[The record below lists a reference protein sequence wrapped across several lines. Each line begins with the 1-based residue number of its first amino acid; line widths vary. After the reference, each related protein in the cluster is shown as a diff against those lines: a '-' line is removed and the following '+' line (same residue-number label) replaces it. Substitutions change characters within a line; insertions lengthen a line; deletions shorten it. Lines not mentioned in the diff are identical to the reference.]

1 MEEVFD
7 QLVRGTPMQQLT
19 VKAADT
25 PEYTILCAQV
35 PDPAKRVTVL
45 QNRLQTST
53 ESSAA
58 QNATLL
64 LKTCVSSQLSPD
76 EVEAMVENLV
86 GIARQ
91 HSNWPE
97 FARWVCALIHYY
109 CTDDFTVSLFSEFEV
124 PKVAVETLRNNP
136 HNRRS
141 VLAAAT
147 LLSHFNLYDIGD
159 GITQLTNV
167 LQGHGAD
174 ATIVRVA
181 TRALAEFTSYYRELP
196 DRFLPASQEFVD
208 AKGVAALEGVLH
220 EHIGDE
226 EITTYVARIMA
237 NVTSSGAAGMVDA
250 DSPVMMYL
258 ADALARYQQSEMLCG
273 HVLRIFSNLPRSQ
286 FIDWD
291 CVSSLFSNTKSELVV
306 LECIH
311 FLCGVA
317 INVKEMKTKIYTTG
331 CVPRV
336 LEMMRVYQNNAAI
349 QEEVCSLLSYL
360 SFDSETI
367 TASITESG
375 GLVLVLNAMRKF
387 PGNEDL
393 LMSACAALSG
403 LTFNN
408 QAGQQVIVD
417 NGGVAL
423 ILDSMRRGKKA
434 RLQENGCLAIGTMCW
449 NSDLKADVVRLGGVQ
464 VIMKALEEHYMSSGL
479 VKNACRAL
487 AQVAFNCERYRDEMS
502 AKGVIPLIIRGMEQ
516 HPNYD
521 RAQMHGCVA
530 LSYLSWTNED
540 NAAQITANHGYKVV
554 VDAMRNHPN
563 NHEVQE
569 HACRALAN
577 ISNVSLADSVAAL
590 DQIVAAMRRHENI
603 SEVQEEACRAIVTLS
618 LVSPSNKDR
627 LYELLGADAVI
638 AAMKRFPHIQLVQQ
652 EACNA
657 LAHLA
662 YEHSD
667 LNRAV
672 TRLGGVALLLTA
684 MRTHKSSPKVQLN
697 ACGGLSALAFDN
709 TVAQQQIFELGGVQ
723 CVIHAMDNFER
734 LRMLELGCSVL
745 GTLAWNTEIKER
757 VAVDAIPEILKAMRA
772 HSNNALLQKSTC
784 RAISQFA
791 FNSENNRQLL
801 ADAGAIPLI
810 VNAMRTHLATEKL
823 IVHALKA
830 LTYLCWENTQVAE
843 TIISERVEEVLQRIV
858 EHYEQTHRVYNEA
871 VHLSKILFRKT
882 TGSPS
887 PGVRIVSPPI
897 ASPMPIQHTPGPR
910 RENPAPPSPP
920 PRDDPEDHFYSAP
933 TDGPQEASQRDRG
946 RHHREAPAHDERG
959 GEARG
964 GGSRG
969 VRGRGTARRRGRA
982 AARGGDGGA
991 VEAAGPGGG
1000 GGPGNGSTGG
1010 GGGGGGS
1017 RAGGGERNV
1026 DGAGERGRRRGGHGG
1041 GEAVAGRGR
1050 GRAPGPPQ
1058 HEDPMQEILDARFG
1072 RRPNYRGGG
1081 GGGRGGARDAADV
1094 WDDPDP
1100 DSFHGN
1106 RQLGQMNWQQA
1117 ELAASLTADSGMH
1130 DTLEPPRRGG
1140 MGDANAQRGGR
1151 GGQRRYPGPRGR
1163 GRGGRG
1169 APVGQ

>member
-1 MEEVFD
+1 MEDIFD
-7 QLVRGTPMQQLT
+7 QMVRGSPMQPINLKG
-19 VKAADT
+19 VDT
-25 PEYTILCAQV
+25 PEYTIICAQA
-35 PDPAKRVTVL
+35 PDAARRVAIL

-53 ESSAA
+53 ESSAG
-58 QNATLL
+58 QNVTLL
-64 LKTCVSSQLSPD
+64 LRTCVSSQLSPD
-76 EVEAMVENLV
+76 EVEEMVESV
-86 GIARQ
+86 ARIARQ
-91 HSNWPE
+91 HANWPE
-97 FARWVCALIHYY
+97 FSRWVCALIHYY

-124 PKVAVETLRNNP
+124 PKVAVDALRNNP
-136 HNRRS
+136 HDRRG
-141 VLAAAT
+141 VLAAAI
-147 LLSHFNLYDIGD
+147 LLSHFNLYEIGD
-159 GITQLTNV
+159 GITQLTNT
-167 LQGHGAD
+167 LQNHCSD
-174 ATIVRVA
+174 ATIVRIV
-181 TRALAEFTSYYRELP
+181 TRTLAEFTSYYKELP
-196 DRFLPASQEFVD
+196 DRFPRVSQEFID
-208 AKGVAALEGVLH
+208 AKGITVLEAVLH
-220 EHIGDE
+220 EHISDE
-226 EITTYVARIMA
+226 EITTYTARITA
-237 NVTSSGAAGMVDA
+237 NVTSSGAASMVDA

-273 HVLRIFSNLPRSQ
+273 HVLRVFSNLPRSQ
-286 FIDWD
+286 YIDWN
-291 CVSSLFSNTKSELVV
+291 CVSSLFNNTKSELVV
-306 LECIH
+306 FECIH
-311 FLCGVA
+311 FLCGVS
-317 INVKEMKTKIYTTG
+317 INVKEMKGKIYTTG
-331 CVPRV
+331 CVPRL
-336 LEMMRVYQNNAAI
+336 LEMMRVYQGNAAI

-375 GLVLVLNAMRKF
+375 GLLLVLNAMRKF
-387 PGNEDL
+387 PDNEDL

-408 QAGQQVIVD
+408 QTGQQVIVN

-464 VIMKALEEHYMSSGL
+464 VIMKALEEHYTSSGV

-502 AKGVIPLIIRGMEQ
+502 AKGVIPFIIRGMAQ

-540 NAAQITANHGYKVV
+540 NAAQITANRGYKVI

-577 ISNVSLADSVAAL
+577 ISNVSLTDSLAAL
-590 DQIVAAMRRHENI
+590 EQIVAAMRRHENI

-627 LYELLGADAVI
+627 LYQLFGADAVI
-638 AAMKRFPHIQLVQQ
+638 AAMKRFPQIQLVQQ

-662 YEHSD
+662 YEHTD

-672 TRLGGVALLLTA
+672 TRLGGVSLLLAA

-757 VAVDAIPEILKAMRA
+757 VAVDAVPEILKAMRA

-791 FNSENNRQLL
+791 FNSESNRQLL
-801 ADAGAIPLI
+801 ADSGAIPLI
-810 VNAMRTHLATEKL
+810 VNAMRAHLTTEKL

-830 LTYLCWENTQVAE
+830 LTYLCWENTQVAD
-843 TIISERVEEVLQRIV
+843 IIINERIEDVLQRIV
-858 EHYEQTHRVYNEA
+858 EQYEQTHRVYNEA

-887 PGVRIVSPPI
+887 PNLRIVSPPI
-897 ASPMPIQHTPGPR
+897 ASPMSIHQTPWLR
-910 RENPAPPSPP
+910 HENPAPPSPP
-920 PRDDPEDHFYSAP
+920 PQENPEDHFYSAP
-933 TDGPQEASQRDRG
+933 LDRPQEMPYHDHAHHRDAPGQDDRG
-946 RHHREAPAHDERG
+946 GARG
-959 GEARG
+959 SRG
-964 GGSRG
+964 GG
-969 VRGRGTARRRGRA
+969 RGRGGSRRRGPPTR
-982 AARGGDGGA
+982 
-991 VEAAGPGGG
+991 
-1000 GGPGNGSTGG
+1000 
-1010 GGGGGGS
+1010 
-1017 RAGGGERNV
+1017 GGGEQ
-1026 DGAGERGRRRGGHGG
+1026 AGERGGDRGGRRGGSGG
-1041 GEAVAGRGR
+1041 DAIAGAGGNGGRGR
-1050 GRAPGPPQ
+1050 GGGE
-1058 HEDPMQEILDARFG
+1058 HYEDAMERMLDARFG
-1072 RRPNYRGGG
+1072 RRPNYRGRDD
-1081 GGGRGGARDAADV
+1081 GRSAHRDATDL

-1100 DSFHGN
+1100 GSFHGN
-1106 RQLGQMNWQQA
+1106 RHLGQMNWQQA
-1117 ELAASLTADSGMH
+1117 ELTASLNADIGIY
-1130 DTLEPPRRGG
+1130 DTLEPGRRGG
-1140 MGDANAQRGGR
+1140 GMDQNPQRGGR
-1151 GGQRRYPGPRGR
+1151 GSLKRYGGYRGR
-1163 GRGGRG
+1163 GRGRG
-1169 APVGQ
+1169 APAI

>member
-1 MEEVFD
+1 
-7 QLVRGTPMQQLT
+7 
-19 VKAADT
+19 
-25 PEYTILCAQV
+25 
-35 PDPAKRVTVL
+35 
-45 QNRLQTST
+45 
-53 ESSAA
+53 
-58 QNATLL
+58 
-64 LKTCVSSQLSPD
+64 
-76 EVEAMVENLV
+76 MVENV
-86 GIARQ
+86 VRIARQ
-91 HSNWPE
+91 HANWPE
-97 FARWVCALIHYY
+97 FSRWVCALIHHY

-124 PKVAVETLRNNP
+124 PKVAADALRNNP
-136 HNRRS
+136 HDSRS

-159 GITQLTNV
+159 GITQLTNA
-167 LQGHGAD
+167 LQNHCSD
-174 ATIVRVA
+174 ATIVRIV
-181 TRALAEFTSYYRELP
+181 TRTLAEFTSYYKELP
-196 DRFLPASQEFVD
+196 DRFPRVSQEFVD
-208 AKGVAALEGVLH
+208 AKGITVLEGVLH
-220 EHIGDE
+220 EHIKNE
-226 EITTYVARIMA
+226 EITTYVARIAA
-237 NVTSSGAAGMVDA
+237 NVTSSGAANMVDA
-250 DSPVMMYL
+250 DSPVVMYL

-273 HVLRIFSNLPRSQ
+273 HVLRVFSNLPRSRY
-286 FIDWD
+286 IDWD
-291 CVSSLFSNTKSELVV
+291 CVLSLFNNTKSELVV
-306 LECIH
+306 FECIH
-311 FLCGVA
+311 FLCSVA
-317 INVKEMKTKIYTTG
+317 INVKEMKAKIYTTG

-336 LEMMRVYQNNAAI
+336 LEMMRVYQGNAAI

-367 TASITESG
+367 TTSITESG
-375 GLVLVLNAMRKF
+375 GLLLVLNAMRKF
-387 PGNEDL
+387 PDNEDL

-408 QAGQQVIVD
+408 QTGQQVIVD

-464 VIMKALEEHYMSSGL
+464 VIMKALEEHYTSSGL

-487 AQVAFNCERYRDEMS
+487 AQVAFNSECYRDEMS
-502 AKGVIPLIIRGMEQ
+502 AKGVITFIIRGMAQ

-554 VDAMRNHPN
+554 VDAMRNHPS

-577 ISNVSLADSVAAL
+577 ISNVSLTDSLAAL
-590 DQIVAAMRRHENI
+590 EQIVAAMRRHENI

-627 LYELLGADAVI
+627 LYQLFGADAVI
-638 AAMKRFPHIQLVQQ
+638 AAMKRFPQIQLVQQ

-662 YEHSD
+662 YEHTD

-672 TRLGGVALLLTA
+672 TRLGGVSLLLAA

-723 CVIHAMDNFER
+723 CVTHAMDNFER

-757 VAVDAIPEILKAMRA
+757 VAVDAIPEILKAMRT

-791 FNSENNRQLL
+791 FNSESNRQLL
-801 ADAGAIPLI
+801 ADYGAIPLI
-810 VNAMRTHLATEKL
+810 VNAMRAHLTTEKL
-823 IVHALKA
+823 TVHALKA

-843 TIISERVEEVLQRIV
+843 TIINERIEEVLQRII

-887 PGVRIVSPPI
+887 PNLRIVSPPI
-897 ASPMPIQHTPGPR
+897 VSPMPIQQTPWLR
-910 RENPAPPSPP
+910 YENPAPPSPP
-920 PRDDPEDHFYSAP
+920 PQENPEDHFYSAP
-933 TDGPQEASQRDRG
+933 LDRPQETPYHDYVHRRDAPADDDRG
-946 RHHREAPAHDERG
+946 GSRSG
-959 GEARG
+959 RG
-964 GGSRG
+964 GG
-969 VRGRGTARRRGRA
+969 RGRGGSRRRGGPPT
-982 AARGGDGGA
+982 RG
-991 VEAAGPGGG
+991 
-1000 GGPGNGSTGG
+1000 
-1010 GGGGGGS
+1010 
-1017 RAGGGERNV
+1017 GGGERV
-1026 DGAGERGRRRGGHGG
+1026 GERGSDRGGRRGGSGG
-1041 GEAVAGRGR
+1041 DVAVAGGNEGRGR
-1050 GRAPGPPQ
+1050 GGGGH
-1058 HEDPMQEILDARFG
+1058 HEDAMEKMLDARFG
-1072 RRPNYRGGG
+1072 RRPNYRGRDE
-1081 GGGRGGARDAADV
+1081 GRSAPRDATDL

-1106 RQLGQMNWQQA
+1106 RHLGQMNWQQA
-1117 ELAASLTADSGMH
+1117 ELTASLNADIGIY
-1130 DTLEPPRRGG
+1130 DTLEPARRGG
-1140 MGDANAQRGGR
+1140 AMDHNLQRGGR
-1151 GGQRRYPGPRGR
+1151 GGLRRYSGYRGR
-1163 GRGGRG
+1163 GRGRG
-1169 APVGQ
+1169 APASQ

>member
-1 MEEVFD
+1 MEDIFD
-7 QLVRGTPMQQLT
+7 QMVCGSPMQQLNLKG
-19 VKAADT
+19 VDT
-25 PEYTILCAQV
+25 PEYTIICAQA
-35 PDPAKRVTVL
+35 PDAARRVAVL

-58 QNATLL
+58 QNVTLL
-64 LKTCVSSQLSPD
+64 LRTCVSSQLSPD
-76 EVEAMVENLV
+76 EVEEMVENV
-86 GIARQ
+86 VRIARQ
-91 HSNWPE
+91 HANWPE
-97 FARWVCALIHYY
+97 FSRWVCALIHHY
-109 CTDDFTVSLFSEFEV
+109 CTDDFTVSLFSEFEA
-124 PKVAVETLRNNP
+124 PKVAVDALRNNP
-136 HNRRS
+136 HDRRS

-147 LLSHFNLYDIGD
+147 LLSHFNLYGIGD
-159 GITQLTNV
+159 GITQLTNA
-167 LQGHGAD
+167 LQNHCSD
-174 ATIVRVA
+174 ATIVRIV
-181 TRALAEFTSYYRELP
+181 TRTLAEFTSYYKELP
-196 DRFLPASQEFVD
+196 DRFPRVSQEFVD
-208 AKGVAALEGVLH
+208 AKGISVLEGVLH
-220 EHIGDE
+220 EHINEE
-226 EITTYVARIMA
+226 EITTYVARIAA
-237 NVTSSGAAGMVDA
+237 NVTSSGAANMVDA
-250 DSPVMMYL
+250 DSPVIMYL

-273 HVLRIFSNLPRSQ
+273 HVLRVFSNLPRSRY
-286 FIDWD
+286 IDWD
-291 CVSSLFSNTKSELVV
+291 CVSSLFNNTKSELVV
-306 LECIH
+306 FECIH
-311 FLCGVA
+311 FLCSVA
-317 INVKEMKTKIYTTG
+317 INVKEMKAKIYTTG

-336 LEMMRVYQNNAAI
+336 LEMMRVYQGNAAI

-375 GLVLVLNAMRKF
+375 GLLLVLNAMRKF
-387 PGNEDL
+387 PNNEDL

-408 QAGQQVIVD
+408 QTGQQVIVD

-434 RLQENGCLAIGTMCW
+434 RLQENGCLSIGTMCW

-464 VIMKALEEHYMSSGL
+464 VIMKALEEHYTSSGL

-487 AQVAFNCERYRDEMS
+487 AQVAFNSERYRDEMS
-502 AKGVIPLIIRGMEQ
+502 AKGVIPFIIRGMAQ

-540 NAAQITANHGYKVV
+540 NAAQITANHGYKVI

-577 ISNVSLADSVAAL
+577 ISNVSLTDSVAAL
-590 DQIVAAMRRHENI
+590 EQIVAAMRRHENI

-627 LYELLGADAVI
+627 LYQLFGADAVI
-638 AAMKRFPHIQLVQQ
+638 AAMKRFPQIQLVQQ

-662 YEHSD
+662 YEHTD

-672 TRLGGVALLLTA
+672 TRLGGVSLLLAA

-757 VAVDAIPEILKAMRA
+757 VVVDAIPEILKAMRA

-791 FNSENNRQLL
+791 FNSESNRQLL
-801 ADAGAIPLI
+801 ADSGAIPLI
-810 VNAMRTHLATEKL
+810 VNAMRAHLTTEKL

-843 TIISERVEEVLQRIV
+843 TIINERVEEVLQRIV

-887 PGVRIVSPPI
+887 PNLRIVSPPL
-897 ASPMPIQHTPGPR
+897 ASPMPIQQTPWLR
-910 RENPAPPSPP
+910 YENPAPPSPP
-920 PRDDPEDHFYSAP
+920 LQENLEDHFYSAP
-933 TDGPQEASQRDRG
+933 LDRPQEAPYHDHTLRRDAPADDDRG
-946 RHHREAPAHDERG
+946 GPRSG
-959 GEARG
+959 RG
-964 GGSRG
+964 GG
-969 VRGRGTARRRGRA
+969 RGRGASRRRGGPPT
-982 AARGGDGGA
+982 RG
-991 VEAAGPGGG
+991 
-1000 GGPGNGSTGG
+1000 
-1010 GGGGGGS
+1010 
-1017 RAGGGERNV
+1017 GGGERV
-1026 DGAGERGRRRGGHGG
+1026 GERGSDRGSRRGGNGG
-1041 GEAVAGRGR
+1041 DAVAGAGGNEGRGR
-1050 GRAPGPPQ
+1050 GGGEH
-1058 HEDPMQEILDARFG
+1058 HEDAMEKILDARFG
-1072 RRPNYRGGG
+1072 RRPNYRGRDDGG
-1081 GGGRGGARDAADV
+1081 SAARDATDL

-1100 DSFHGN
+1100 DTFHGN
-1106 RQLGQMNWQQA
+1106 RHLGQMNWQQA
-1117 ELAASLTADSGMH
+1117 ELTASLNADIGIY
-1130 DTLEPPRRGG
+1130 DTLEPARRGG
-1140 MGDANAQRGGR
+1140 AMDHNPQRGGR
-1151 GGQRRYPGPRGR
+1151 GGVRRFGGYRGR
-1163 GRGGRG
+1163 GRGRG
-1169 APVGQ
+1169 APASQ

>member
-1 MEEVFD
+1 MEDLFD
-7 QLVRGTPMQQLT
+7 QVARGSPMQQLNLKGT
-19 VKAADT
+19 DT
-25 PEYTILCAQV
+25 PEYTILCVQAPTPAQ
-35 PDPAKRVTVL
+35 RVTLL
-45 QNRLQTST
+45 QHRLQTST
-53 ESSAA
+53 ESSAG
-58 QNATLL
+58 QNASLL
-64 LKTCVSSQLSPD
+64 LKACISTQLSPD
-76 EVEAMVENLV
+76 DVEEMVENLV
-86 GIARQ
+86 LIAQQ
-91 HSNWPE
+91 HGNWPQ
-97 FARWVCALIHYY
+97 FIRWVCAIIHYY
-109 CTDDFTVSLFSEFEV
+109 CTDDFTLSLFSEFGV
-124 PKVAVETLRNNP
+124 PKVAVEALRRYPND
-136 HNRRS
+136 RKT
-141 VLAAAT
+141 VLAACT
-147 LLSHFNLYDIGD
+147 LLAHFNLYDMGD
-159 GITQLTNV
+159 GITQLANV
-167 LQGHGAD
+167 LQVHCTD

-181 TRALAEFTSYYRELP
+181 TRALAEFTSYFKDIP
-196 DRFLPASQEFVD
+196 DRFLQESQEFID

-220 EHIGDE
+220 EHISDE
-226 EITTYVARIMA
+226 EITTYTARIMA
-237 NVTSSGAAGMVDA
+237 NITSSGASNMVDA
-250 DSPVMMYL
+250 DSPAMMYL
-258 ADALARYQQSEMLCG
+258 ADALARYQQSEMLCV
-273 HVLRIFSNLPRSQ
+273 HVLRVFSNLPRSQ

-291 CVSSLFSNTKSELVV
+291 CVSSLFGNTKSELVV

-311 FLCGVA
+311 FLCSVA
-317 INVKEMKTKIYTTG
+317 INVKEMKTRIYSTG

-336 LEMMRVYQNNAAI
+336 LEMMRTYQSNAAI

-375 GLVLVLNAMRKF
+375 GLLLVLNAMRKF
-387 PGNEDL
+387 SGNEDL

-408 QAGQQVIVD
+408 QTGQQVIVD

-423 ILDSMRRGKKA
+423 ILDAMRHGKKA

-449 NSDLKADVVRLGGVQ
+449 NSDLKADVVRLGGVH
-464 VIMKALEEHYMSSGL
+464 VIMKALEEHYTSSGL

-577 ISNVSLADSVAAL
+577 ISNVSLYDSAAAL
-590 DQIVAAMRRHENI
+590 EQIIAAMRRHESV

-618 LVSPSNKDR
+618 LVSPTNKDR
-627 LYELLGADAVI
+627 LYQLNGADAVI

-662 YEHSD
+662 YEHAD

-672 TRLGGVALLLTA
+672 TRLGGVSLLLTA

-757 VAVDAIPEILKAMRA
+757 VAVDAIPEILKAMRT

-810 VNAMRTHLATEKL
+810 VNAMRMHLSTEKL

-830 LTYLCWENTQVAE
+830 LTYLCWENAQVAE
-843 TIISERVEEVLQRIV
+843 TIINEHVEEVLQRIV
-858 EHYEQTHRVYNEA
+858 EHYEQTHRVFNEA

-887 PGVRIVSPPI
+887 PSLRIVSPPLV
-897 ASPMPIQHTPGPR
+897 SPMPIQQTPGPR
-910 RENPAPPSPP
+910 YDNPAPPSPP
-920 PRDDPEDHFYSAP
+920 QQDDPKEHFYSAP
-933 TDGPQEASQRDRG
+933 PDGPTEDQYR
-946 RHHREAPAHDERG
+946 ERG
-959 GEARG
+959 QQHQQQQQRQQQQNPRDFSNADEYRGPRG
-964 GGSRG
+964 G
-969 VRGRGTARRRGRA
+969 
-982 AARGGDGGA
+982 
-991 VEAAGPGGG
+991 
-1000 GGPGNGSTGG
+1000 
-1010 GGGGGGS
+1010 
-1017 RAGGGERNV
+1017 
-1026 DGAGERGRRRGGHGG
+1026 
-1041 GEAVAGRGR
+1041 
-1050 GRAPGPPQ
+1050 
-1058 HEDPMQEILDARFG
+1058 
-1072 RRPNYRGGG
+1072 RGGG
-1081 GGGRGGARDAADV
+1081 GGGRGRGAMRRRGGGPPPPRCERGGRRGGDGSLDNGSGSLVSGRGGRGGVNGGVVEYHDEAMQEALEARFGPRPGGRGRGSGGGGGGGSSSAHHRDAADL

-1100 DSFHGN
+1100 ETFHGN

-1117 ELAASLTADSGMH
+1117 EMTSAMQGDAGPNDA
-1130 DTLEPPRRGG
+1130 LEPPTH
-1140 MGDANAQRGGR
+1140 GR
-1151 GGQRRYPGPRGR
+1151 PDTLWQR

-1169 APVGQ
+1169 RGQHYRGSGGGGGGGRGRGVPANR

>member
-1 MEEVFD
+1 MEYIFD
-7 QLVRGTPMQQLT
+7 QMVRGSPMQQLNFKG
-19 VKAADT
+19 VET
-25 PEYTILCAQV
+25 PEYTIMCAQA
-35 PDPAKRVTVL
+35 PDAAKRVAIL

-58 QNATLL
+58 QNVTLL
-64 LKTCVSSQLSPD
+64 LRTCVSSQLSPD
-76 EVEAMVENLV
+76 EVEEIVENVV

-91 HSNWPE
+91 HANWPE
-97 FARWVCALIHYY
+97 FSRWVCALIHHY

-124 PKVAVETLRNNP
+124 PKVAVDALRNNP
-136 HNRRS
+136 HDCRS
-141 VLAAAT
+141 VLAAVT
-147 LLSHFNLYDIGD
+147 LLSHFNLYNIGD
-159 GITQLTNV
+159 GITQLTNA
-167 LQGHGAD
+167 LQNHCSD
-174 ATIVRVA
+174 ATIVRIV
-181 TRALAEFTSYYRELP
+181 TRTLAEFTSYYKELP
-196 DRFLPASQEFVD
+196 DRFLSVSQEFVD
-208 AKGVAALEGVLH
+208 AKGVTALEGVLH
-220 EHIGDE
+220 EHISDE
-226 EITTYVARIMA
+226 EITTYVARITA
-237 NVTSSGAAGMVDA
+237 NVTSSGAANMVDA
-250 DSPVMMYL
+250 DSPAMMYL

-273 HVLRIFSNLPRSQ
+273 HVLRVFSNLPRSQ
-286 FIDWD
+286 YIDWD
-291 CVSSLFSNTKSELVV
+291 CVSSLFNNTKSELVV

-317 INVKEMKTKIYTTG
+317 INAKEMKAKIYTTG

-336 LEMMRVYQNNAAI
+336 LEMMRMYQSNSAI

-375 GLVLVLNAMRKF
+375 GLVLVLNAMRRF
-387 PGNEDL
+387 PDNEEL

-408 QAGQQVIVD
+408 QTGQQVIVE

-423 ILDSMRRGKKA
+423 ILDSMRRGKKS

-449 NSDLKADVVRLGGVQ
+449 NSDLKADVVRLEGIQ
-464 VIMKALEEHYMSSGL
+464 VIMKALEEHYTSPGL

-502 AKGVIPLIIRGMEQ
+502 AKGVIPFIIRGMAQ

-530 LSYLSWTNED
+530 LSYLSWTNEH
-540 NAAQITANHGYKVV
+540 NAAQITANNGYKVI

-577 ISNVSLADSVAAL
+577 ISNVSSADSVAAL
-590 DQIVAAMRRHENI
+590 EQIVAAMRRHENV

-618 LVSPSNKDR
+618 LVSPLNKDR
-627 LYELLGADAVI
+627 LYQLFGADAVI
-638 AAMKRFPHIQLVQQ
+638 AAMKRFPQIQLVQQ

-662 YEHSD
+662 YEHTD

-672 TRLGGVALLLTA
+672 TRLGGVSLLLVA

-791 FNSENNRQLL
+791 FNSEGNRQLL
-801 ADAGAIPLI
+801 ADSGAIPLI
-810 VNAMRTHLATEKL
+810 VKAMQTHLTTEKL

-843 TIISERVEEVLQRIV
+843 TIINERVEEVLQRIV

-887 PGVRIVSPPI
+887 PTLRIVSPPI
-897 ASPMPIQHTPGPR
+897 VSPIPIQQTPGLR
-910 RENPAPPSPP
+910 LETPAPPSPP
-920 PRDDPEDHFYSAP
+920 PQEAPEDHFYLAP
-933 TDGPQEASQRDRG
+933 LDRLQEAPYEDHVQRRDV
-946 RHHREAPAHDERG
+946 PAHDDRG
-959 GEARG
+959 GPRSSRG
-964 GGSRG
+964 GG
-969 VRGRGTARRRGRA
+969 RGRGGARRRG
-982 AARGGDGGA
+982 GH
-991 VEAAGPGGG
+991 
-1000 GGPGNGSTGG
+1000 STRSG

-1017 RAGGGERNV
+1017 ERS
-1026 DGAGERGRRRGGHGG
+1026 GERGGDRGGRRGGSGG
-1041 GEAVAGRGR
+1041 DAVAGAGGNGGRGR
-1050 GRAPGPPQ
+1050 GGGEH
-1058 HEDPMQEILDARFG
+1058 HEDAMEKMLDARFG
-1072 RRPNYRGGG
+1072 RRPNYRRRDD
-1081 GGGRGGARDAADV
+1081 GRSAPRDATDL

-1106 RQLGQMNWQQA
+1106 RHLGQMNWQQA
-1117 ELAASLTADSGMH
+1117 ELTASLNTDIAIH
-1130 DTLEPPRRGG
+1130 DTLEAARRGG
-1140 MGDANAQRGGR
+1140 VVDRNSQRTGR
-1151 GGQRRYPGPRGR
+1151 GGLRRYSGYRGR
-1163 GRGGRG
+1163 GRGRG
-1169 APVGQ
+1169 APASQ

>member
-1 MEEVFD
+1 MEDVFD
-7 QLVRGTPMQQLT
+7 QMVRGSPMQQVDLKG
-19 VKAADT
+19 VDT
-25 PEYTILCAQV
+25 PEYTIMCAQA
-35 PDPAKRVTVL
+35 PDPARRVAIL
-45 QNRLQTST
+45 QSRLQTST

-58 QNATLL
+58 QNIALL
-64 LKTCVSSQLSPD
+64 LRTCVSSQLSPD
-76 EVEAMVENLV
+76 EVEEMVENLA
-86 GIARQ
+86 GIALQ
-91 HSNWPE
+91 HANWPE
-97 FARWVCALIHYY
+97 FARWVCALIHHY

-124 PKVAVETLRNNP
+124 PKVAVDALRNNP
-136 HNRRS
+136 HDRRS

-147 LLSHFNLYDIGD
+147 LLSHFNLYNIGD
-159 GITQLTNV
+159 GITHLTNA
-167 LQGHGAD
+167 LRNHCSD
-174 ATIVRVA
+174 ATIVRIV
-181 TRALAEFTSYYRELP
+181 TRALAEFTSYYKELP
-196 DRFLPASQEFVD
+196 DRFLPVTQEFVD
-208 AKGVAALEGVLH
+208 AKGVAVLEGVLH
-220 EHIGDE
+220 EHISDE
-226 EITTYVARIMA
+226 EITTYAARITA
-237 NVTSSGAAGMVDA
+237 NVTSSGAANMIDA
-250 DSPVMMYL
+250 DSSVTMHL

-273 HVLRIFSNLPRSQ
+273 HVLRVFSNVPRSRYV
-286 FIDWD
+286 DWD
-291 CVSSLFSNTKSELVV
+291 CVSSLFNNTMSELVI

-311 FLCGVA
+311 FLCSVA
-317 INVKEMKTKIYTTG
+317 INVKEVKERIYTTG

-336 LEMMRVYQNNAAI
+336 LEMMRMYQSNAAI

-360 SFDSETI
+360 SFDSEMI

-375 GLVLVLNAMRKF
+375 GLLLVLNAMRKF
-387 PGNEDL
+387 PDNEDL

-408 QAGQQVIVD
+408 QTGQQVIVD

-434 RLQENGCLAIGTMCW
+434 RLQENGCLAVGTMCW

-464 VIMKALEEHYMSSGL
+464 VIMKALEEHYTSPGL

-502 AKGVIPLIIRGMEQ
+502 AKGAIPLIIRGMAQ

-540 NAAQITANHGYKVV
+540 NAAQITANNGYRVV

-577 ISNVSLADSVAAL
+577 ISNVSLTDSAAAL
-590 DQIVAAMRRHENI
+590 EQIVAAMRRHENI

-627 LYELLGADAVI
+627 LYQLFGADAVI
-638 AAMKRFPHIQLVQQ
+638 AAMKRFPQIQLVQQ

-662 YEHSD
+662 YEHGD

-672 TRLGGVALLLTA
+672 TRLGGVSVLLTA

-709 TVAQQQIFELGGVQ
+709 TVAQQQIFELGGVR

-745 GTLAWNTEIKER
+745 GTLAWNTDIKER

-791 FNSENNRQLL
+791 FNSESNRQLL
-801 ADAGAIPLI
+801 ADSGAIPLI
-810 VNAMRTHLATEKL
+810 VNAMRTHLTAEKL
-823 IVHALKA
+823 ILHGLKA

-843 TIISERVEEVLQRIV
+843 RIINEGVEETLQRIV
-858 EHYEQTHRVYNEA
+858 EHYQRTHRAYKES
-871 VHLSKILFRKT
+871 VHLCKILFRKT

-887 PGVRIVSPPI
+887 PSLRIVSPPI
-897 ASPMPIQHTPGPR
+897 ASPMPIQLTPGPR
-910 RENPAPPSPP
+910 LEKPAPPSPP
-920 PRDDPEDHFYSAP
+920 LHDDSEDHFYSAP
-933 TDGPQEASQRDRG
+933 LDGPHETPYCDYAHRCGAPVHDDRG
-946 RHHREAPAHDERG
+946 GPRSGKGGDRSRGGARRRSGPPNRGGGGERG
-959 GEARG
+959 GERGADRG
-964 GGSRG
+964 G
-969 VRGRGTARRRGRA
+969 RRGGS
-982 AARGGDGGA
+982 GGD
-991 VEAAGPGGG
+991 
-1000 GGPGNGSTGG
+1000 
-1010 GGGGGGS
+1010 
-1017 RAGGGERNV
+1017 AGGGV
-1026 DGAGERGRRRGGHGG
+1026 GGNG
-1041 GEAVAGRGR
+1041 GRGR
-1050 GRAPGPPQ
+1050 GGGEGD
-1058 HEDPMQEILDARFG
+1058 EDMMEKILDARFG
-1072 RRPNYRGGG
+1072 RRPNYRGRDDGRSG
-1081 GGGRGGARDAADV
+1081 PRGGADL

-1117 ELAASLTADSGMH
+1117 KLTGSLNAEVAVNN
-1130 DTLEPPRRGG
+1130 TLESTRRGG
-1140 MGDANAQRGGR
+1140 GIDHNSQYGGR
-1151 GGQRRYPGPRGR
+1151 AGVRRYGGYRGR
-1163 GRGGRG
+1163 GRGRG
-1169 APVGQ
+1169 TPASQ